1 MHVSEI
7 DTPAVL
13 INLDTM
19 ERNLARMAAYC
30 RERGLQLRPHTKTHK
45 IPEIARMQ
53 IASGACG
60 ITVAKPGEARVMV
73 DGGIR
78 NILIA
83 YPIVPESK
91 ARVVA
96 ELAREAEITVS
107 LDSEEAAQSLS
118 RAASQLGTQINI
130 LVELD
135 VGFRRCGLVS
145 TEASVAL
152 ARKVLDLPAV
162 RLRGLMF
169 YPGHLMSPPDEQSGA
184 IAAVNELLD
193 RHYAAF
199 AAAGI
204 EVPVVSGGST
214 PTAYRSHDFHGVT
227 EIRPGMYPFYDR
239 NMLAVRAA
247 RLEDCAACVLV
258 TVVSTAVAGRAII
271 DGGSKT
277 FSSDGF
283 KAGSEGGYGLILED
297 ADAALI
303 AMTEEHGHLDIER
316 SRRRYCIGE
325 RLRLIPNH
333 VCTTINM
340 HDRVYGIRGDRV
352 EQVWQVAARGKLQ

>member
-1 MHVSEI
+1 MHISEI
-7 DTPAVL
+7 ETPAVL
-13 INLDTM
+13 IDLDVM
-19 ERNLARMAAYC
+19 ERNLARMGAYC

-45 IPEIARMQ
+45 VPAIARLQ
-53 IASGACG
+53 LESGACG
-60 ITVAKPGEARVMV
+60 ITVAKPGEARVMAE
-73 DGGIR
+73 GGMR

-96 ELAREAEITVS
+96 ELAAQADITVS

-118 RAASQLGTQINI
+118 RAASQLGTTINL

-135 VGFRRCGLVS
+135 VGFRRCGLAS

-152 ARKVLDLPAV
+152 ARKIMGLPGV

-169 YPGHLMSPPDEQSGA
+169 YPGHLSQSGDDQTRG
-184 IAAVNELLD
+184 IAAVNEVLD

-199 AAAGI
+199 EAAGI
-204 EVPVVSGGST
+204 PVAVVSGGST
-214 PTAYRSHDFHGVT
+214 PTAYRSHEFHRVT
-227 EIRPGMYPFYDR
+227 EIRPGMYAFYDR
-239 NMLAVRAA
+239 TMLAVGAA
-247 RLEDCAACVLV
+247 RPEDCAACVLV

-283 KAGSEGGYGLILED
+283 KAGNQRGYGLILED
-297 ADAALI
+297 AEAELI
-303 AMTEEHGHLDIER
+303 AMTEEHGHLDIQR
-316 SRRRYCIGE
+316 SSRPYCIGE
-325 RLRLIPNH
+325 RLQVIPNH
-333 VCTTINM
+333 ICATINL
-340 HDRVYGIRGDRV
+340 HDQIYGMRGDQV
-352 EQVWQVAARGKLQ
+352 EQVWRVAARGKLQ